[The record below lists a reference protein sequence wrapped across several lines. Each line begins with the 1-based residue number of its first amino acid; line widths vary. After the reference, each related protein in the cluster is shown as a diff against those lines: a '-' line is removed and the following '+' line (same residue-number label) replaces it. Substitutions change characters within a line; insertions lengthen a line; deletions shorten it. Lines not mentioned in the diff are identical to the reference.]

1 MTAPLVFLDT
11 ETTGLGLDADIW
23 EFAAIRRHPDG
34 QEIELHLFI
43 DHAVAKCRTLPEA
56 FLADHEKRWPTH
68 ADQFTTQ
75 AKAAYEIA
83 KFLAPDF
90 HNGRAH
96 IVGAVPDFDT
106 SKLERLLTRHGF
118 GPQWH
123 YHLID
128 VENLA
133 VGYLAGLARVGA
145 WPPLDIP
152 PLPWDSDELSR
163 AIGVE
168 PPTTERHTAMGDARW
183 ARDIYDRV
191 MGKNR

>member
-23 EFAAIRRHPDG
+23 EFAAIRRHSTG
-34 QEIELHLFI
+34 EEIELHLFI
-43 DHAVAKCRTLPEA
+43 EHDAKKCADLPDS
-56 FLADHEKRWPTH
+56 FLADHKRRWPNH
-68 ADQFTTQ
+68 AEHVWTQ
-75 AKAAYEIA
+75 AGAAEQIA
-83 KFLAPDF
+83 RFLAPDF
-90 HNGRAH
+90 DAGKAH

-106 SKLERLLTRHGF
+106 SKIERLLKRHGF

-128 VENLA
+128 IENLA

-152 PLPWDSDELSR
+152 ALPWDSDELSR

-168 PPTTERHTAMGDARW
+168 PPTDERHTAMGDARW

-191 MGKNR
+191 MGTNR